1 MKQKRIL
8 IGLTVVTT
16 LISSGDFA
24 WSTDSGTSLSLQLPD
39 QLIYGAISESA
50 PAPTDAD
57 TQAYRLAK
65 QVVNPVSWLLSVPFQ
80 ANEDFGYAR
89 HTTVIS
95 SRLTFSRSFPSL
107 SAEIGT

>member
-24 WSTDSGTSLSLQLPD
+24 WSTDAGTSLSLQLPD

-50 PAPTDAD
+50 PGPTDAD

-80 ANEDFGYAR
+80 ANEDFG
-89 HTTVIS
+89 
-95 SRLTFSRSFPSL
+95 
-107 SAEIGT
+107 